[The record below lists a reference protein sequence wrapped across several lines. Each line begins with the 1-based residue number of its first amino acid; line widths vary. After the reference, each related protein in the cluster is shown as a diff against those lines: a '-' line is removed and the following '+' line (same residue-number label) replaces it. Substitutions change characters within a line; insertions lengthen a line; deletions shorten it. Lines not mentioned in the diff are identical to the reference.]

1 MKYIHHIPT
10 WAVNGTWPVTASI
23 SAPLAAGDAGRYAGL
38 AAELSLVFGVFCLAA
53 WLLRLGFVAEML
65 SRPVLVGYISG
76 VAVIMAVGQLD
87 KVTGIPV
94 RGSNLWSQARSL
106 FGHLSEFRP
115 AAAGVAAGTIALLL
129 LLHRYWPGGPGA
141 LIAVVVMTVLVAA
154 TGLDRHGVV
163 LTGTFT
169 GGLLRPH
176 LPPIGNLDQL
186 LLPAVGIL
194 IVGYT
199 DNILTARS
207 FASRAGYEVNANQE
221 LLALGACNVGSAVV
235 GGFPVSSS
243 ASRTALGAAAG
254 SRTQLY
260 SLTALAAVLGTL
272 VFLRPALAHF
282 PRAALGGLVIYAAV
296 RLVDLAEFRRL
307 ARFRRQE
314 LLLALAA
321 TAGVL
326 TFDILYGVLLAVGLS
341 IAALL
346 SHVARPHDAILGS
359 VAGLPGMHDVDD
371 YPDAAQIP
379 GMLIYRYDS
388 PLIFANAGDS
398 AVAATRGGPSGPPGQ
413 GTTTLATLA
422 SCSPS
427 RTSSRTCARIWLPTG
442 WWTRSGKTCCSPPCL
457 QPSTATHAGSVVAA
471 PLDRS
476 PETVRRQDVRI

>member
-1 MKYIHHIPT
+1 MPIPRVFPGST
-10 WAVNGTWPVTASI
+10 GSSNLAVLRTYQRSWLRGDVLAGVTVAAYLVPQVMAYASVAGLPPVAGLWAMLPCLLIYSVLGSSRQLSVGPESTTAVLTASI
-23 SAPLAAGDAGRYAGL
+23 IAPLAAGDAGRYAGL

-94 RGSNLWSQARSL
+94 KGSNLWSQARSL

-326 TFDILYGVLLAVGLS
+326 TFDIW
-341 IAALL
+341 
-346 SHVARPHDAILGS
+346 HRARPRARQAGPARGS
-359 VAGLPGMHDVDD
+359 GCLRAGGLDRGRP
-371 YPDAAQIP
+371 
-379 GMLIYRYDS
+379 
-388 PLIFANAGDS
+388 
-398 AVAATRGGPSGPPGQ
+398 AVPHPA
-413 GTTTLATLA
+413 
-422 SCSPS
+422 CSP
-427 RTSSRTCARIWLPTG
+427 RRLRAL
-442 WWTRSGKTCCSPPCL
+442 
-457 QPSTATHAGSVVAA
+457 AA
-471 PLDRS
+471 WSLLLLIGR
-476 PETVRRQDVRI
+476 VRRPAVPRQDVRI